1 MLKRKVEISEKE
13 ILENSND
20 FELGKI
26 VRRKYYQLKE
36 SKSWMQKL
44 KSLFSKI

>member
-36 SKSWMQKL
+36 SKLKMDKL
-44 KSLFSKI
+44 QILQL